1 MNSLADAAAQAS
13 AAAADASASAAAL
26 APLSTATLSPPPDSA
41 SRPESSSSLRGSTH
55 APVASLREADAS
67 TSPTSNPECTADMLI
82 KTSADTPLRRAL
94 LDTEKPEKRGSNLAC
109 LKCRA
114 IKVKCS
120 RANAEDERCKRCN
133 RLDLVCEFKEHHR
146 GRKPKK
152 RPRSDADSTGADEED
167 QLEDDDAEA
176 GSFST
181 KANTISPVR
190 VKARELSR
198 SPPPSAVAAS
208 HNHSQ
213 RPHTS
218 SASAYKKADQA
229 RFDAKEPPSPKLPS
243 PKGSVHG
250 RWFGPYLQPIP
261 SFEDSLFS
269 RKSHTHSHAGSAQH
283 HHASQYTSQS
293 QQGGQQQQS
302 QSQSQSTQHHHLYH
316 HDRSRELPPLS
327 IAPSSSSNRNGLSPN
342 DQSAWDRTSA
352 WNSAQ
357 SSLHRAQQTTSAAP
371 PVMACDLRDD
381 AVRQHVLSMD
391 QAHDVFSYFFTE
403 LNPPL
408 ALLDPSL
415 HTVEHVRQ
423 HLPILFSTILSV
435 ASRFFLP
442 QHHRR
447 CHRIAKAVLN
457 LAAAEELC
465 SVDHIQALIVV
476 ITWKD
481 AGDRTILRKAVRA
494 IGYAYELGL
503 HAAFDD
509 VHTGEGAASGT
520 RARADG
526 YAQRFK
532 RRQERDRQRT
542 WIVLCLIHELVRR
555 DDRNTKPRAR
565 VIPPEDYPDPSAWMA
580 QGGDVVLAI
589 DSRLAWS
596 LDMSILTLENEPFL
610 DHIHRCEDARPFE
623 SFFERYR
630 ARLDVLRRRYFDV
643 RDGVFQPRFAMDT
656 SAVAELPYLDAFRDF
671 FICQSTWHWAA
682 KVAAQRRRRRS
693 ELAEQQ
699 HSARSAFWFAQT
711 VDTAMRCMRLF
722 AHDLCEPGY
731 VRIGHDY
738 LVISASEVA
747 KWFYLYRE
755 HLDASTITAG
765 VEFLRAALRECA
777 QPQRLAS
784 GEVVDTER
792 EAPGYFVRFLGAI
805 FDAGL
810 NESFERAKKRLAV
823 EAEAYRCRPSHWSD
837 VGRGRSGSAGD
848 EGGSTAAR
856 RPAWGSAHS
865 SGGGA
870 AAAAAAPVERGS
882 AHDRPANPGGSP
894 PFRDVASATARYS
907 TAPSLPR
914 GRSDHAPSRATHSA
928 PGGPGGASGGGAT
941 SYERAGGM
949 ESKAPA
955 MSLVFSAQPD
965 VGMPTPGLNASSSVA
980 PHPAYL
986 ASPTNP
992 SQALPST
999 FALQSSSSTGTSWP
1013 PANIAPSW
1021 SNSSTLTASAG
1032 MMSTNHL
1039 GGLPAT
1045 PATAGA
1051 AEFSVLAAAPAK
1063 MSSTSSSSNVVP
1075 LAADIGKNSIE
1086 GLAACLNTRDLTYWQ
1101 DILGFDL
1108 ATPTV

>member
-1 MNSLADAAAQAS
+1 MNSLADAAVQAS
-13 AAAADASASAAAL
+13 AAAALAEASAATAAAAAAAAT
-26 APLSTATLSPPPDSA
+26 APLSTAIVSSPDSPA
-41 SRPESSSSLRGSTH
+41 RPESSSSVLGRSSSTH
-55 APVASLREADAS
+55 PIHALTEADAS
-67 TSPTSNPECTADMLI
+67 ISPASNPDSTADMLT
-82 KTSADTPLRRAL
+82 KSSADTPLRRAL

-152 RPRSDADSTGADEED
+152 RPRSEAGSMGADEED
-167 QLEDDDAEA
+167 QLEEDEAEA
-176 GSFST
+176 ASFSAKVDT
-181 KANTISPVR
+181 TSPVR
-190 VKARELSR
+190 AKAQQSSR
-198 SPPPSAVAAS
+198 SPPPPIPPAI
-208 HNHSQ
+208 HPHQ
-213 RPHTS
+213 HHHTS
-218 SASAYKKADQA
+218 STSYKKAEQA

-269 RKSHTHSHAGSAQH
+269 RKSHSHSTLAQH
-283 HHASQYTSQS
+283 SQQQQQYGNQS
-293 QQGGQQQQS
+293 QQGQQQQQS
-302 QSQSQSTQHHHLYH
+302 QHHHSYH

-327 IAPSSSSNRNGLSPN
+327 IPASSSTNRNGLSPN

-357 SSLHRAQQTTSAAP
+357 NSLHRSQPTPSAP
-371 PVMACDLRDD
+371 PLTMAADLRDD
-381 AVRQHVLSMD
+381 AVRQHIITMD
-391 QAHDVFSYFFTE
+391 QAHDVFNYFFAE

-408 ALLDPSL
+408 ALLDASL
-415 HTVEHVRQ
+415 HTLEHIRQ
-423 HLPILFSTILSV
+423 NLPILFSTIISV

-442 QHHRR
+442 QHHRQ
-447 CHRIAKAVLN
+447 CHRIAKSVLN
-457 LAAAEELC
+457 LAAAEEIC
-465 SVDHIQALIVV
+465 NIDHIQALILV

-481 AGDRTILRKAVRA
+481 PGDRTIVRKAVRA

-503 HAAFDD
+503 HAAFEEFQ
-509 VHTGEGAASGT
+509 TAEAPSSSN
-520 RARADG
+520 RARSDD
-526 YAQRFK
+526 YSMRFK

-542 WIVLCLIHELVRR
+542 WILLCLIHELVRR

-565 VIPPEDYPDPSAWMA
+565 IIPPEDYPDPYTWIK
-580 QGGDVVLAI
+580 QGGDVLLPV

-596 LDMSILTLENEPFL
+596 LDMSILTVENEPFL
-610 DHIHRCEDARPFE
+610 DQINRSQDATPFE
-623 SFFERYR
+623 SFFDRYR
-630 ARLDVLRRRYFDV
+630 ARLDILRKRYFDV
-643 RDGVFQPRFAMDT
+643 RDDNFHPRFPMDK

-682 KVAAQRRRRRS
+682 KVASQRRLRRS

-699 HSARSAFWFAQT
+699 DNARSAFWFAQT

-722 AHDLCEPGY
+722 AYDLCEPGY
-731 VRIGHDY
+731 VRVGHDY
-738 LVISASEVA
+738 LVICASEVT

-765 VEFLRAALRECA
+765 VEYLRATLRECN

-810 NESFERAKKRLAV
+810 NQSFEKAKKRLAADV
-823 EAEAYRCRPSHWSD
+823 ERYRAKP
-837 VGRGRSGSAGD
+837 
-848 EGGSTAAR
+848 TAA
-856 RPAWGSAHS
+856 PI
-865 SGGGA
+865 
-870 AAAAAAPVERGS
+870 VERGPGL
-882 AHDRPANPGGSP
+882 DRPANTGAMAAAGGSP
-894 PFRDVASATARYS
+894 PFRDVASAAARYS

-914 GRSDHAPSRATHSA
+914 GRSELGPSRVTGHA
-928 PGGPGGASGGGAT
+928 ASGGGAM
-941 SYERAGGM
+941 SYERANVEKSQPLPIMFGT
-949 ESKAPA
+949 
-955 MSLVFSAQPD
+955 QPD
-965 VGMPTPGLNASSSVA
+965 VNLSTPSLNAGNSMA

-986 ASPTNP
+986 ASPGAGVGSNAG
-992 SQALPST
+992 QALPSN
-999 FALQSSSSTGTSWP
+999 FAVQGGGAPWQPGSTITS
-1013 PANIAPSW
+1013 SW
-1021 SNSSTLTASAG
+1021 SNNNNNNHSSAMG
-1032 MMSTNHL
+1032 MGSGSSSGMIQPSNNSHL
-1039 GGLPAT
+1039 GGLPA
-1045 PATAGA
+1045 ASAS
-1051 AEFSVLAAAPAK
+1051 AEFNLSVGGFG
-1063 MSSTSSSSNVVP
+1063 SSSLTEQPKTGTSTNVVP

-1086 GLAACLNTRDLTYWQ
+1086 GLAACLDTRDLTYWQ